1 MHFCLALVYTPPNDA
16 LLRFQVGRSDSGHF
30 LPDEVFQRPVVLE
43 RSGALNDGQTGV
55 RHGECGGV
63 GDRAEQMRVRDAILN
78 TSYLQVTRALR
89 SPGQSRR
96 ALKNKVS
103 AFYSASAF
111 HFDSIYQQVFS

>member
-1 MHFCLALVYTPPNDA
+1 M
-16 LLRFQVGRSDSGHF
+16 GRSDSGHF

-96 ALKNKVS
+96 TLKNKVS
-103 AFYSASAF
+103 AIMHP
-111 HFDSIYQQVFS
+111 HFILILFINRFFS